1 MSTVSAA
8 SPLGPQRVAAAVIVD
23 GERVLMCHRHPDRRW
38 YPDIWDLPGGHIEDR
53 EQPRDA
59 LIRELEEELGIVVD
73 AADLEAGRTLMPEAG
88 LTVHVW
94 VVRSWMG
101 ELFNRAPDE
110 HDTIGWFLAAE
121 VAELDLP
128 DRVLVDVCRDALR

>member
-38 YPDIWDLPGGHIEDR
+38 YPDIWDLPGGHIEDG

>member
-23 GERVLMCHRHPDRRW
+23 GERVLMCHRHPDRQW
-38 YPDIWDLPGGHIEDR
+38 YPDIWDLPGGHIEDG
-53 EQPRDA
+53 EQPHDA

-73 AADLEAGRTLMPEAG
+73 AGSLERNCTLRPGADLTI
-88 LTVHVW
+88 HVW
-94 VVRSWMG
+94 VVRSWSG

-110 HDTIGWFLAAE
+110 HDSIGWFLATE
-121 VAELDLP
+121 VAGLDLP
-128 DRVLVDVCRDALR
+128 DRALVDVCRDALR